1 MCSWVGGNCL
11 LVFHWNN
18 FLSLIPSLSLLK
30 CHSNSRVPPPLYGLT
45 NCQNT
50 RHQRLT
56 DYCVGTGLIIKIS
69 FFAPFRIFS
78 CKEITRCIGLQYP
91 ETATECTFDIRCW
104 FPINSVIKV
113 IYFQLIGFQHLSFAF
128 PSLTQKVF
136 LFFFSFFFFHS
147 ERSIQITPELVYK
160 RRVRVQYF
168 DPTDNLPKITIYTRH

>member
-1 MCSWVGGNCL
+1 MPFKFTCTPTFIRFNKL
-11 LVFHWNN
+11 R
-18 FLSLIPSLSLLK
+18 K
-30 CHSNSRVPPPLYGLT
+30 Y
-45 NCQNT
+45 T
-50 RHQRLT
+50 RNQRLT
-56 DYCVGTGLIIKIS
+56 NYCVGTGLIIKIS

-136 LFFFSFFFFHS
+136 LFLFSFFFFS
-147 ERSIQITPELVYK
+147 ERKIDPNNSWAGVQP
-160 RRVRVQYF
+160 RVRVQYF
-168 DPTDNLPKITIYTRH
+168 DPTDNLPKITIYTRHYFIKYFFQKVISLFHAPI